1 MFLPGF
7 STLRSTGP
15 IGKVKGSCEGKSGS
29 QFLDTVNRKKMENV
43 GKGSGLKETWTW
55 TQKMGT
61 WTVNEEKDWN
71 DGKWMEAV
79 KNKWGM
85 VAGTKD

>member
-1 MFLPGF
+1 
-7 STLRSTGP
+7 
-15 IGKVKGSCEGKSGS
+15 
-29 QFLDTVNRKKMENV
+29 MENV

-55 TQKMGT
+55 TEKMGT